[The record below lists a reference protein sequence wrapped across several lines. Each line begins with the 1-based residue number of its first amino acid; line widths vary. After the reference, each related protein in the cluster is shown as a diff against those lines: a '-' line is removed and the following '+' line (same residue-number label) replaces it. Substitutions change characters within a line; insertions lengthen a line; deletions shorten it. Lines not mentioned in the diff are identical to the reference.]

1 VARAHVIAAA
11 PAAATPEER
20 RATAEERRA
29 TAWSCAYH
37 FLLFAAYYTVRPLR
51 DAMGLRGN
59 VKTLPWLFAG
69 TLAGIVVL
77 TPLFAALVERL
88 PRRRFVPIV
97 YHFFAANLVVFFV
110 VLHGAPS
117 TTAARLFFI
126 WTSVFNL
133 FAISIFWGFMADRF
147 DRAAA
152 ARRFGVI
159 ALGGTLGAM
168 AGAAVTSLL
177 AEPLGAT
184 NLTLVAAL
192 LLEASVLCFYRVA
205 AGSELRNHDSDI
217 PRKPVW
223 HFAVALARSPYL
235 LALAGYMLIYTVTS
249 TFAYFE
255 QARLVQAAVH
265 GDAARAALFAR
276 MDLAVNLAS
285 VVLQASLTALLLRRA
300 GVTATLLVLPA
311 VTIIGFAVVALRP
324 SLMTIVGFQVARRT
338 ADYFAARPARELCF
352 VVVNREEKY
361 AAKSFIDTFI
371 YRGGDALAAGAFGL
385 VGVVAP
391 VVALPLC
398 AAWMVVAIFLG
409 RGLGRRQR
417 QLATS

>member
-1 VARAHVIAAA
+1 MAREEVIGDAD
-11 PAAATPEER
+11 
-20 RATAEERRA
+20 RALADERRA
-29 TAWSCAYH
+29 TAWACAYH

-69 TLAGIVVL
+69 TLAAIVVV

-88 PRRRFVPIV
+88 PRRKFLPLV
-97 YHFFAANLVVFFV
+97 YHFFAANLVAFFV

-117 TTAARLFFI
+117 TAAARVFFV

-133 FAISIFWGFMADRF
+133 FAVSIFWGFMADRF

-168 AGAAVTSLL
+168 AGAAVTTLL
-177 AEPLGAT
+177 AERVGAT

-192 LLEASVLCFYRVA
+192 LLEAAVVCFYRCA
-205 AGSELRNHDSDI
+205 AGSAIRAREADA
-217 PRKPVW
+217 PRRPVW
-223 HFAVALARSPYL
+223 HFAVVLARSPYL
-235 LALAGYMLIYTVTS
+235 GALAGYMLIYTITS
-249 TFAYFE
+249 TFAYLE

-265 GDAARAALFAR
+265 GDAARTALFAR
-276 MDLAVNLAS
+276 MDLAVNLLS
-285 VVLQASLTALLLRRA
+285 VVLQATLTSLLLRRA
-300 GVTATLLVLPA
+300 GVTATLLILPV
-311 VTIIGFAVVALRP
+311 VTFAGFAALAARP
-324 SLMTIVGFQVARRT
+324 SLVLIVAFQVARRT

-352 VVVNREEKY
+352 VVVGREEKY
-361 AAKSFIDTFI
+361 AAKSFIDTFV
-371 YRGGDALAAGAFGL
+371 YRGGDALGASAFGL
-385 VGVVAP
+385 VGAVAP

-398 AAWMVVAIFLG
+398 AAWIAVAIFLG
-409 RGLGRRQR
+409 RRQR
-417 QLATS
+417 RLSTSSTSSAHP